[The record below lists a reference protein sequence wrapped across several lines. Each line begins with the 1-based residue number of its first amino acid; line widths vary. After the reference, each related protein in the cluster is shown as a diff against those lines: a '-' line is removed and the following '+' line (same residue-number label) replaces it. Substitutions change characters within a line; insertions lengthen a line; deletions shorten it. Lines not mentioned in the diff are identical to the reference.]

1 MNNKQVAVANSI
13 IHCEGAFNKV
23 ITKILQLKLIP
34 CLHIENAQCLIVS
47 TNEERT
53 KLVSKHY
60 NKVDLI
66 LTLNE
71 FLESTN

>member
-1 MNNKQVAVANSI
+1 MEKLKQ
-13 IHCEGAFNKV
+13 
-23 ITKILQLKLIP
+23 LQYCHSSPWWDLKLIP
-34 CLHIENAQCLIVS
+34 CLHVENAQCLIVS

-53 KLVSKHY
+53 KLVSNHY

-71 FLESTN
+71 FLELTN